1 MVLAAVL
8 ALGALAWRLGGYPLL
23 EPDEGRNAEVM
34 RELAHGGPWWLPRLN
49 ALPYVDKPIVSYAA
63 GAVALGALGEN
74 ETAARLPSLLFTL
87 ATLALVGWF
96 ARTTIGRGAG
106 WMAVAITAAA
116 PFTLAYART
125 VICDS
130 VVTFWMVGAI
140 IAFHRAVEIGRDR
153 GRADW
158 WPVAGWV
165 AIGLGVLTKGPV
177 ALAVPLLVMIPY
189 AAWRG
194 RLSAVLDPSGMLA
207 ALAIVLPWLF
217 AVSRDVPD
225 FLRYVLV
232 VETGDR
238 VTSDVLGRSEPWW
251 YFLPILLGAAF
262 PWSIAA
268 LATLPAG
275 VRALRDRR
283 LDPRFVLF
291 ALWIVVPLLLFSL
304 SRSKRPQY
312 VLPLVP
318 AIALLVT
325 AWWERQTPRLFGV
338 RLVGGTLA
346 AFGIALLALGSSIPH
361 WLSGTATVT
370 AAIPGVARWLGVVAL
385 VGGAVAWL
393 LARHDDWALPA
404 LVLPVAA
411 IPMMALPLMNAIGAD
426 RSSRAIADAVQ
437 PLLTPGTEVVAVET
451 YPLSLPF
458 YLGRTLTLATADGHE
473 LTSNYVVRRHARLR
487 LRPGSTLRPVDWWVE
502 ALVLCE
508 RPTLFVVPVDRRDLR
523 ARLETSLPLR
533 AQNRKVAIYGP
544 CGPGSLAWA
553 R

>member
-1 MVLAAVL
+1 
-8 ALGALAWRLGGYPLL
+8 
-23 EPDEGRNAEVM
+23 
-34 RELAHGGPWWLPRLN
+34 
-49 ALPYVDKPIVSYAA
+49 
-63 GAVALGALGEN
+63 
-74 ETAARLPSLLFTL
+74 LLFTL

-96 ARTTIGRGAG
+96 ARTVIGRGAG
-106 WMAVAITAAA
+106 GIAVAITAAA

-140 IAFHRAVEIGRDR
+140 IAFHRAVEIARDR
-153 GRADW
+153 GRWEW

-194 RLSAVLDPSGMLA
+194 RLSAVLDPTGMLA
-207 ALAIVLPWLF
+207 ALAVVLPWLF

-232 VETGDR
+232 VETADR

-251 YFLPILLGAAF
+251 YFLPILLGAAL

-268 LATLPAG
+268 LATVPAG
-275 VRALRDRR
+275 VRALRERR

-291 ALWIVVPLLLFSL
+291 ALWIIVPLMLFSL

-318 AIALLVT
+318 AIALVVT
-325 AWWERQTPRLFGV
+325 AWWERQRPWHLGV
-338 RLVGGTLA
+338 RLAGGTLA
-346 AFGIALLALGSSIPH
+346 AFGMALLALGPRIPH
-361 WLSGTATVT
+361 WLSATPTVST
-370 AAIPGVARWLGVVAL
+370 AIPGVARWLGAVAL
-385 VGGAVAWL
+385 VGGAVAWV
-393 LARHDDWALPA
+393 LARHGDWALPA

-411 IPMMALPLMNAIGAD
+411 IPVVALPLMNAIGAD
-426 RSSRAIADAVQ
+426 RSSRAVADAVQ
-437 PLLTPGTEVVAVET
+437 PLLTPQTEVVAVET

-458 YLGRTLTLATADGHE
+458 YLGRTLALASADGHE
-473 LTSNYVVRRHARLR
+473 LTSNYIVRRQERLR

-508 RPTLFVVPVDRRDLR
+508 RPTLFVVPADRRDLR
-523 ARLETSLPLR
+523 ARLETRLPLR
-533 AQNRKVAIYGP
+533 AENRKVAIYGP